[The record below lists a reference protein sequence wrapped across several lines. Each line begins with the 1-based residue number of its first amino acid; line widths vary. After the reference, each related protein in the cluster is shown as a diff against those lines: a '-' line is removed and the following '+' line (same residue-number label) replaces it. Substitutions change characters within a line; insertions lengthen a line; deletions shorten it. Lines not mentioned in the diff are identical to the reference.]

1 MNGDRRRGVA
11 VELAIDLGINLVP
24 RTMTGWVGPPAP
36 TLATG
41 VVRLRA
47 RCWSPATGPAKPLSM
62 SIDNDGRVR
71 FSILPGSVEKYS
83 HPVERPAS

>member
-1 MNGDRRRGVA
+1 
-11 VELAIDLGINLVP
+11 
-24 RTMTGWVGPPAP
+24 
-36 TLATG
+36 
-41 VVRLRA
+41 
-47 RCWSPATGPAKPLSM
+47 LST